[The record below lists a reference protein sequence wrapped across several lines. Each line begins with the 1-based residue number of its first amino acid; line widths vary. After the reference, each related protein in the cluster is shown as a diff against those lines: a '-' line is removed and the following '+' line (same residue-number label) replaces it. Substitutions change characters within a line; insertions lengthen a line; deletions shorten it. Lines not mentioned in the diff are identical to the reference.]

1 MPLWPGVTRV
11 ALGMIR
17 RAGACSRVGVSGVDD
32 LKVLKTYG

>member
-1 MPLWPGVTRV
+1 MPLWPGVAQTTP
-11 ALGMIR
+11 GMIR